1 MNGRFPENN
10 NPADEEC
17 KHCEKWFHTRGIVA
31 HQRNCSYQ
39 DVPYTAVGSSGDS
52 EPSDDGGSPSEESP
66 SEGATPPTDGVGDGA
81 PPEGSTPNDDPA
93 RTDGA
98 GLGLEGPPETT
109 TDDNGGENMNCCDN
123 PDLEEIP
130 EGTDVDLDNGVT
142 ITTEA
147 GDKFCTNCQAVVEA
161 DGGRIVR

>member
-1 MNGRFPENN
+1 MGAFPAMKGNREQQKST
-10 NPADEEC
+10 DRQC
-17 KHCEKWFHTRGIVA
+17 QHCGLWFDVRG
-31 HQRNCSYQ
+31 HKSHERNCDFEQY
-39 DVPYTAVGSSGDS
+39 DRRIIPLENEDGDPGD
-52 EPSDDGGSPSEESP
+52 EKGP
-66 SEGATPPTDGVGDGA
+66 TPQDGVGDT
-81 PPEGSTPNDDPA
+81 PTPEGSTPNDDPA

-109 TDDNGGENMNCCDN
+109 TDDNGGENMNCCDS